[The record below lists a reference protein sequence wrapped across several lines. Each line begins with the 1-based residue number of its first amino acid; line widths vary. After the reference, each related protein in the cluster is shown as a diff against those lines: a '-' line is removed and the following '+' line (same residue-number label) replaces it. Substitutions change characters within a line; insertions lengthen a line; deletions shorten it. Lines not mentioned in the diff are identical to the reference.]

1 MEAEC
6 LSFSQIPRT
15 SRLFLDYLE
24 NFDRVAK
31 FYPLSP
37 REIEQLPERSSL
49 LAYPDDRRTVM
60 ADILERQNRAFGA
73 HPEVLKNIQRLRQG
87 AAAIVSGQQVVLFG
101 GPAYSLYK
109 AVTAIKLAKELERSG
124 TPAVPIFWLATQD
137 HDFAEVSQVSLRS
150 AGKLRRFA

>member
-1 MEAEC
+1 MEAEG
-6 LSFSQIPRT
+6 LSFSQIPHT

-31 FYPLSP
+31 FYPVSP
-37 REIEQLPERSSL
+37 REFERRLPERSSL
-49 LAYPDDRRTVM
+49 LAYPDDRRAAM

-87 AAAIVSGQQVVLFG
+87 APAIVSGQQVVLFG

-109 AVTAIKLAKELERSG
+109 IGRAHV
-124 TPAVPIFWLATQD
+124 
-137 HDFAEVSQVSLRS
+137 
-150 AGKLRRFA
+150 